1 MAYFEGRKKMANIVT
16 KGFILVCV
24 FVLAACASNMTAKQE
39 NDAANAPSNEMQGKL
54 ITDIRIADTPESIT
68 VSIIGNRALT
78 YTSVKQPLPLGIV
91 FYFPETSLGIAKTE
105 YQIDNSIV
113 GTIKAAELVENGPSK
128 VTIALKVDAP
138 YEVTRDGDGLKV
150 AFKKVSETAAVN
162 EETPQDAASDT
173 MDNEGEKKEDVVEEA
188 IPTGEAEASTV
199 AEMPAASTIEPTVDK
214 PSPPPIAPAMV
225 APVEENASPA
235 GLEPTGNIIRS
246 VSASESQ
253 NGVMVSIV
261 ADRSVTD
268 YKSFSLNNPARI
280 VFDLN
285 GVQSAFSKQQV
296 IPVNTKWVKSIRY
309 FGYPERVRVVIDTHD
324 EYLSAFKADSVEN
337 GLVVRMGEEVASEP
351 AVEPAI
357 AEAKPEIVEAPA
369 PVPVIEEASAPTPS
383 MEAPAENKEEPKTVM
398 TGGSSKG
405 PVLVNRID
413 FISKDQGESSIII
426 GTTRPVAYDVTKI
439 DEKKIQL
446 ELVDTKILSFRQRPL
461 ITTRF
466 ESAVDRITPIQTEG
480 MKNTRILIELR
491 EAVPYVVDQSDNQIQ
506 LDFSASTVAPKPLD
520 EAGLP
525 SWKQILEQNA
535 EEPSEPLA
543 AAVPKEEPAVSS
555 PIAAIPMPED
565 SEKDAVVNRAAMAPS
580 KDEVSAEVEEE
591 SEMMEAIAPQQKP
604 TKKRYKGE
612 KIALDFYQTDIKNV
626 LRILRDVS
634 GKNFAVDQDVN
645 GKVTL
650 TLVKPVPWDQVLDL
664 ILKMNQ
670 LGQISEGE
678 IVRIV
683 TLKTLREEEKQKAE
697 ALKAEVTLKEQKKAL
712 EPLYTEYIPIS
723 YASAGA
729 DIKPRLDEIKS
740 PERGKVGVD
749 VRNNQIIMTDTA
761 EILAKAKN
769 IVKQIDKVTPQ
780 VIIEAR
786 IVEVSENFS
795 QSFGTRWDLSGQ
807 RTAASA
813 PGAATASE
821 FALSMNHPST
831 GSSGSIGA
839 NFSRIVGTP
848 FSLNAELEAIE
859 ASGDG
864 KIISAPKIVTLDN
877 KEALIKQGLEYPYT
891 ERDSSGLA
899 TNKFKKIDLEL
910 KVTPHVTPDNRIS
923 MKMQVTKNDV
933 DDLING
939 VPSLATNE
947 ANTELLVNDGDT
959 IVIGGIIKAS
969 KSEGETRWPI
979 LSKIPLLG
987 WLFKNKNISEK
998 KNELLIFITPRIVQ
1012 LEHRM

>member
-1 MAYFEGRKKMANIVT
+1 
-16 KGFILVCV
+16 
-24 FVLAACASNMTAKQE
+24 MTTKQE
-39 NDAANAPSNEMQGKL
+39 DAGANAPPEEMQGKL
-54 ITDIRIADTPESIT
+54 ITDIRIADTPESIN
-68 VSIIGNRALT
+68 VSIVGNRSLT

-105 YQIDNSIV
+105 YQVDNSII

-128 VTIALKVDAP
+128 VTIALKADSP
-138 YEVTRDGDGLKV
+138 YEITREGEALKI
-150 AFKKVSETAAVN
+150 AFKKTADSASAGETSPPTVTVAAASEN
-162 EETPQDAASDT
+162 ETPGSNTVA
-173 MDNEGEKKEDVVEEA
+173 EEA
-188 IPTGEAEASTV
+188 IPANEPPESAEGDGTAVAPAVDQQTSSSAPVAAAIPVTVEGEAGSTGAEAS
-199 AEMPAASTIEPTVDK
+199 SGNNLRTI
-214 PSPPPIAPAMV
+214 
-225 APVEENASPA
+225 
-235 GLEPTGNIIRS
+235 
-246 VSASESQ
+246 SASEIQ
-253 NGVMVSIV
+253 NGIMVSVIT
-261 ADRSVTD
+261 DRSVTD
-268 YKSFSLNNPARI
+268 YKSFTLSDPPRI
-280 VFDLN
+280 VFDLY
-285 GVQSAFSKQQV
+285 GVKSPFTKPQV
-296 IPVNTKWVKSIRY
+296 VPVNTQWVKGIRH
-309 FGYPERVRVVIDTHD
+309 FGYPERVRMVIDTKN
-324 EYLSAFKADSVEN
+324 EYLSAFKAESTGN
-337 GLVVRMGEEVASEP
+337 GLAVRLGEDITGESATEP
-351 AVEPAI
+351 VMA
-357 AEAKPEIVEAPA
+357 
-369 PVPVIEEASAPTPS
+369 
-383 MEAPAENKEEPKTVM
+383 EPKTETVATPAPAVIAM
-398 TGGSSKG
+398 KPPEEYKEKSESPVVTSSG
-405 PVLVNRID
+405 QALVNRID
-413 FISKDQGESSIII
+413 FISRDQGESSVII
-426 GTTRPVAYDVTKI
+426 GTTRPVSYDVTKI

-446 ELVDTKILSFRQRPL
+446 ELMDAKILSFRQRPL

-466 ESAVDRITPIQTEG
+466 ESAVDRISPIQTG
-480 MKNTRILIELR
+480 AMKNPLIIIELR
-491 EAVPYVVDQSDNQIQ
+491 EGVPYTVNQSDNQIQ
-506 LDFSASTVAPKPLD
+506 LDFSASTVAPKPLE

-525 SWKQILEQNA
+525 SWKKMLEQHA
-535 EEPSEPLA
+535 EEPSLEA
-543 AAVPKEEPAVSS
+543 QGTVPSTEEEGASS
-555 PIAAIPMPED
+555 TIAAIPMPAETD
-565 SEKDAVVNRAAMAPS
+565 KETTMAPL
-580 KDEVSAEVEEE
+580 KDDVAAEVEEE
-591 SEMMEAIAPQQKP
+591 SEITEDAALKP
-604 TKKRYKGE
+604 KPAKKRYTGE

-683 TLKTLREEEKQKAE
+683 TLKTLMEEERQKAE
-697 ALKAEVTLKEQKKAL
+697 ALKAEATLKEQKKAL

-723 YASAGA
+723 YASASA

-749 VRNNQIIMTDTA
+749 ARNNQIIMTDTA

-769 IVKQIDKVTPQ
+769 IVRQIDKVTPQ

-807 RTAASA
+807 RTATSN

-821 FALSMNHPST
+821 FEVSMNHPST

-959 IVIGGIIKAS
+959 IVIGGIIKSS
-969 KSEGETRWPI
+969 KSDGETRWPI
-979 LSKIPLLG
+979 LSKIPLFG
-987 WLFKNKNISEK
+987 WLFKSKTTSEK